1 MGQENSNKR
10 LTDERCTQKRCVNL
24 DWLEVHCREPIGQPH
39 NADYFRNHGCEV
51 QEREYGTR
59 VYKEMFVILG
69 TDGLPAIEVR
79 RNPSSQGLN
88 GIHDAEETHIRLN
101 NRLCYFD
108 DCAILL
114 KKFLDFHHYTDV
126 RISRIDFC
134 LDFVRFDFGDDPQK
148 FVRRYLKHHYAK
160 INQGDINVHG
170 KDAWEGQE
178 WNSLKWGNPL
188 SIVSTKMYN
197 KTLELKDHKS
207 GLYGKPYIRQAWL
220 LCGFIDD
227 MQRVTKNGELVNVWR
242 VEFSV
247 KSPKANWATIELNG
261 HPKEKYSLPNSLDVY
276 TNRSDILTAFA
287 SLSRHYFRFKK
298 YKKGVRKDRCDD
310 KKLFNFSDVQNV
322 YKLTNERNVCGNGDK
337 SRQKFNRLLQ
347 LLQEYDMTQFNSE
360 AKNAAQTLI
369 SSLKEEM
376 INADLI
382 KPWDVQERAIIRA
395 LFVKRLLQSNW
406 DRVIIEDILKS
417 VFRKDDDS
425 VRKLLD

>member
-1 MGQENSNKR
+1 MEQENLNRKPTENSS
-10 LTDERCTQKRCVNL
+10 TPKRCVNL

-39 NADYFRNHGCEV
+39 NADYFRDHGCEV

-59 VYKEMFVILG
+59 VYKEMFTIMG

-126 RISRIDFC
+126 RISRIDIC

-148 FVRRYLKHHYAK
+148 FVRRYLKHQYAK

-207 GLYGKPYIRQAWL
+207 GLYGKPYIRQAWYI
-220 LCGFIDD
+220 CGFIDD
-227 MQRVTKNGELVNVWR
+227 MQRVTKDGELVNVWR

-261 HPKEKYSLPNSLDVY
+261 HPKEKYSLPNSLEVY
-276 TNRSDILTAFA
+276 TNRLDILTAFA

-298 YKKGVRKDRCDD
+298 YKKGVRKDRCED
-310 KKLFNFSDVQNV
+310 KKLFDFSEVQNV
-322 YKLTNERNVCGNGDK
+322 YKLTNERNICGNGHKDMT
-337 SRQKFNRLLQ
+337 KFNRLLQ
-347 LLQEYDMTQFNSE
+347 LLQEYDMTRFNSE
-360 AKNAAQTLI
+360 TKNAAQTLI
-369 SSLKEEM
+369 NYLKEDM

-382 KPWDVQERAIIRA
+382 SPWDEQERAIMRA
-395 LFVKRLLQSNW
+395 LFVKRLMQSNW
-406 DRVIIEDILKS
+406 DSVIIRDILKS
-417 VFRKDDDS
+417 VFGKSDDS
-425 VRKLLD
+425 VHKLLD

>member
-1 MGQENSNKR
+1 MEQENLNRKPTENSS
-10 LTDERCTQKRCVNL
+10 TPKRCVNL

-39 NADYFRNHGCEV
+39 NADYFREHGCEV

-59 VYKEMFVILG
+59 VYKEMFTIMG
-69 TDGLPAIEVR
+69 SDGLPAIEVR

-114 KKFLDFHHYTDV
+114 KKFLDFHHYTDI
-126 RISRIDFC
+126 RISRIDIC

-148 FVRRYLKHHYAK
+148 FVRRYLKHHYSK

-207 GLYGKPYIRQAWL
+207 GLYGKPYIRQAWYI
-220 LCGFIDD
+220 CGFIDD
-227 MQRVTKNGELVNVWR
+227 MQRVTKDGELVNVWR

-261 HPKEKYSLPNSLDVY
+261 HPKEKYSLPNSLEVY
-276 TNRSDILTAFA
+276 TNRLDILTAFA

-298 YKKGVRKDRCDD
+298 YKKGVRKDRCED
-310 KKLFNFSDVQNV
+310 KKLFDFSEVQNV
-322 YKLTNERNVCGNGDK
+322 YKLTNERNICGNGHKDMT
-337 SRQKFNRLLQ
+337 KFNRLLQ
-347 LLQEYDMTQFNSE
+347 LLQEYDMTRFNSE
-360 AKNAAQTLI
+360 TKNAAQTLI
-369 SSLKEEM
+369 NSLKEDM

-382 KPWDVQERAIIRA
+382 SPWDEQERAIMRA
-395 LFVKRLLQSNW
+395 LFVKRLMQSNW
-406 DRVIIEDILKS
+406 DSVIIRDILKS
-417 VFRKDDDS
+417 VFGKSDDS
-425 VRKLLD
+425 VNKLLD